1 MAIEI
6 SKQTATQFHEYFKD
20 ILNSLVRKTFKDE
33 KELLFI
39 TYQPDELEL
48 SNEVV
53 AAQTLEI
60 FGKIRYVQV
69 LEQTF
74 FYSKVYNSADYTN
87 GFHSHLIV
95 AASDYEKIETQLDGL
110 DIVAKWVYNIDGLIF
125 KYLPKQAGATY
136 HRLLPTVHI
145 PTPQPTV
152 ETEPIVHEPEIIVF
166 TVAKQKFVLQ
176 TKSFIANVF
185 IRINKII
192 SYLRFIDDT

>member
-6 SKQTATQFHEYFKD
+6 SKQTPQQFHEYFKD
-20 ILNSLVRKTFKDE
+20 VLNSLVKNTFKDE

-53 AAQTLEI
+53 AAQTLQL
-60 FGKIRYVQV
+60 FGAIKFVSV

-95 AASDYEKIETQLDGL
+95 AASDYETIENQLEGL
-110 DIVAKWVYNIDGLIF
+110 DIVAKWVYNIDGLVF

-145 PTPQPTV
+145 PIPKTQQKV
-152 ETEPIVHEPEIIVF
+152 EPEIIVF
-166 TVAKQKFVLQ
+166 TAAKPKYVLQ
-176 TKSFIANVF
+176 IKSFIANVF
-185 IRINKII
+185 IRTNKII
-192 SYLRFIDDT
+192 SFLMYVDDT

>member
-6 SKQTATQFHEYFKD
+6 SKQTPQQFHEYFKD
-20 ILNSLVRKTFKDE
+20 VLNSLVKNTFKDE

-53 AAQTLEI
+53 AAQTLQL
-60 FGKIRYVQV
+60 FGAIKFVSV

-95 AASDYEKIETQLDGL
+95 AASDYETIENQLEGL
-110 DIVAKWVYNIDGLIF
+110 DIVSKWVYNIDGLVF

-145 PTPQPTV
+145 PIPKTQQKV
-152 ETEPIVHEPEIIVF
+152 EPEIIVF
-166 TVAKQKFVLQ
+166 TAAKPKYVLQ
-176 TKSFIANVF
+176 IKSFIANVF
-185 IRINKII
+185 IRTNKII
-192 SYLRFIDDT
+192 SFLMYVDDT